1 MVFYIFK
8 TNKLMKK
15 LLTFI
20 AVILLFSC
28 NVNKDGIPR
37 ITAKEASEYS
47 IQQDTIYFRNEKIAY
62 LSLIEW
68 EYYRGK
74 LVQEISLVQYDR
86 SAQDETLKLIAFV
99 RKKHPKSKIE
109 VKFKNEN

>member
-1 MVFYIFK
+1 
-8 TNKLMKK
+8 MKK
-15 LLTFI
+15 LTFI
-20 AVILLFSC
+20 LLIFLFSC
-28 NVNKDGIPR
+28 NVNKMDVPR
-37 ITAKEASEYS
+37 LTDKEASEYT
-47 IQQDTIYFRNEKIAY
+47 IQQDTIYLRNEKVAY

-68 EYYRGK
+68 EYYKGK
-74 LVQEISLVQYDR
+74 LVQEISLIQYDR

>member
-1 MVFYIFK
+1 
-8 TNKLMKK
+8 MKK
-15 LLTFI
+15 LLTLI
-20 AVILLFSC
+20 AVIFLFSC
-28 NVNKDGIPR
+28 NVNKEGIPK
-37 ITAKEASEYS
+37 ITNKEAAEYT
-47 IQQDTIYFRNEKIAY
+47 IQNDTIYFRNEKIAY

-74 LVQEISLVQYDR
+74 LVQELSLVQYDR

-109 VKFKNEN
+109 VKFKEEK

>member
-1 MVFYIFK
+1 
-8 TNKLMKK
+8 MKQ
-15 LLTFI
+15 LTFI
-20 AVILLFSC
+20 LLIFLFSC
-28 NVNKDGIPR
+28 NVNKMDVPR
-37 ITAKEASEYS
+37 LTDKEASEYT
-47 IQQDTIYFRNEKIAY
+47 IRQDTIYLRNEKVAY

-68 EYYRGK
+68 EYYKGK
-74 LVQEISLVQYDR
+74 LVQEISLIQYDR